1 MAASRLEAGANAE
14 VSGPLRSV
22 RIRGYR
28 SAYDVVL
35 DPGPLTAL
43 VGEAGSGK
51 SNLLVAI
58 WKLLAAHRPSLA
70 PEDVARGR
78 PGAVL
83 IEASLAGGGELRV
96 SATPGGGPESRFGSP
111 PAAVFLPASL
121 RAGALIARGGDHS
134 AAVERA
140 LEQAP
145 SPPLALI
152 RTVESWVADA
162 VSGLVLMIEEP
173 ELFLRPH
180 AQRALYRMLRE
191 LAAHG
196 NQVLYSTH
204 AATFLNVARL
214 EELAFVDRG
223 QDGATRIR
231 RPRPL
236 PAAEAFRAAN
246 EFDAE
251 RGELLLARAAILV
264 EGRTEKLVFP
274 FLFRALGYDAD
285 AEGISIVECGGKPNI
300 PIIAEV
306 CNLVGLPYLVV
317 HDRDAEPRRRPIASE
332 RSVNALIAEV
342 AGPERTIE
350 LARDFEAVAE
360 LHGHRHKPTRAVE
373 WFAIP
378 AQAHEVPEPLA
389 VAVERAVA
397 LARRA

>member
-1 MAASRLEAGANAE
+1 M
-14 VSGPLRSV
+14 SGPLRSV

-28 SAYDVVL
+28 TAYDVTL
-35 DPGPLTAL
+35 EPGPLTAL

-51 SNLLVAI
+51 SNLLVAL
-58 WKLLAAHRPSLA
+58 WRLLAAHPRSLA
-70 PEDVARGR
+70 PEDVARGQ
-78 PGAVL
+78 PGAVV
-83 IEASLAGGGELRV
+83 IEASLARGGELRV
-96 SATPGGGPESRFGSP
+96 SAATGGAPERRSGSP
-111 PAAVFLPASL
+111 PAAVFFPASL
-121 RAGALIARGGDHS
+121 RAGALVTAGADHS
-134 AAVERA
+134 GAVERA
-140 LEQAP
+140 IERAP
-145 SPPLALI
+145 SAPLALI
-152 RTVESWVADA
+152 GTVEAWVAEA
-162 VSGLVLMIEEP
+162 LSGLALMVEEP

-180 AQRALYRMLRE
+180 AQRALYRLLRE
-191 LAAHG
+191 LAAQG

-214 EELAFVDRG
+214 EEIAFVDRG
-223 QDGATRIR
+223 LDGATRIR
-231 RPRPL
+231 RPKPL
-236 PAAEAFRAAN
+236 PAAEAFRTAN

-251 RGELLLARAAILV
+251 RSELLLARAAILV

-285 AEGISIVECGGKPNI
+285 GEGISIVECGGKPNI

-342 AGPERTIE
+342 AGRERTIE

-373 WFAIP
+373 WFALP
-378 AQAHEVPEPLA
+378 AHAHEVPPPLA
-389 VAVERAVA
+389 AAVQRAVA